1 MRTDWAILR
10 LSFVLLVIT
19 GFGWAQR
26 GLGSLQI
33 TVPNPAMRMG
43 VDPPQA
49 LIAKRILIHAPNR
62 AITVSARWYS
72 SNPAVATVGLSTGL
86 VTGIAT
92 GTSTI
97 TAVSGPFATA
107 KTVVEVVPS
116 SALTSIT
123 ITSPDTSIAK
133 GLPEQYTAMADFSGT
148 PVDVTPVATWNST
161 MPAVAPINGAGVARG
176 MAVGGP
182 TTIKASL
189 TLGNTT
195 TDSNTLP
202 LTITT
207 AALQSL

>member
-1 MRTDWAILR
+1 
-10 LSFVLLVIT
+10 
-19 GFGWAQR
+19 
-26 GLGSLQI
+26 
-33 TVPNPAMRMG
+33 PE
-43 VDPPQA
+43 
-49 LIAKRILIHAPNR
+49 
-62 AITVSARWYS
+62 
-72 SNPAVATVGLSTGL
+72 
-86 VTGIAT
+86 TGIRT
-92 GTSTI
+92 GRANKPGTATI
-97 TAVSGPFATA
+97 TPVSGPFAPA

-133 GLPEQYTAMADFSGT
+133 GLPEQYAAKADFSGT
-148 PVDVTPVATWNST
+148 QVDVTPVATWNST

-202 LTITT
+202 LTI
-207 AALQSL
+207 